1 MTIFSRILVGVGILL
16 LVLLVALVSMAL
28 VLGFALGI
36 GWVITWL
43 VPSFSL
49 FQASLLALL
58 TSVIVGTFWYNFLGA
73 IPGFGSTPTGDDE
86 GEFDDE
92 DDYNRIP
99 SSRFFKNDV
108 ERTWETWLRYHLAN
122 SVYMEFQ
129 DSPQPVAPMGDKQQ
143 QELAI
148 RLADLSIALLKSKSP
163 RGRRVNVNMTDL
175 KRQMDKM
182 GQRHYDD
189 NILQLA
195 LMALNDELVYHTD
208 EILDVIRL
216 KLWNAPFEG
225 IEE

>member
-1 MTIFSRILVGVGILL
+1 MGIFSRILVAVGIIL

-28 VLGFALGI
+28 VLGFAMGI
-36 GWVITWL
+36 GWIMTRFL
-43 VPSFSL
+43 PLDL

-58 TSVIVGTFWYNFLGA
+58 TAVIVGTFWYNFLGA
-73 IPGFGSTPTGDDE
+73 MPGFGSTSADNDE
-86 GEFDDE
+86 EFDEE
-92 DDYNRIP
+92 DDYNRIS
-99 SSRFFKNDV
+99 SSRFFKNDA

-122 SVYMEFQ
+122 GVYMEFQ

-195 LMALNDELVYHTD
+195 IMALNEELVYHTD